1 MVAARASFEARMMMR
16 RASVGWALRDDGR
29 VMDRR
34 LPSTEVQVGRRL
46 WLAIFVVL
54 IAGSACTGASR
65 TESPGDERADGPA
78 AVRDLSSIETL
89 RDQFERDAGR
99 TRLILLISP
108 T

>member
-1 MVAARASFEARMMMR
+1 
-16 RASVGWALRDDGR
+16 
-29 VMDRR
+29 MDRR
-34 LPSTEVQVGRRL
+34 LPSTEVRVGRRL
-46 WLAIFVVL
+46 WLATFVVL
-54 IAGSACTGASR
+54 IAGSACGGASR
-65 TESPGDERADGPA
+65 TEPPADERPTQPA